1 MPSCFGKC
9 LQNLTTAHRRVRVTL
24 DHMRDSTKY
33 RKWIKGTCKSEGVEI
48 EEVPGGGGLVFIL
61 RGEEGAVEEV
71 LLKWRTEKVD
81 VNIHVHTNV
90 FL

>member
-1 MPSCFGKC
+1 
-9 LQNLTTAHRRVRVTL
+9 
-24 DHMRDSTKY
+24 MRDSTKY

-81 VNIHVHTNV
+81 VNKKGEPCKERLAV
-90 FL
+90 FEEINA

>member
-1 MPSCFGKC
+1 M
-9 LQNLTTAHRRVRVTL
+9 
-24 DHMRDSTKY
+24 
-33 RKWIKGTCKSEGVEI
+33 EI

-81 VNIHVHTNV
+81 VNKKGEPCKERLAV
-90 FL
+90 FEEINA